1 MLWRNCDLDEEA
13 RIPFA
18 VPLALHK
25 TQRAD
30 HVCRAASLFLY
41 RAHII
46 TKKERRYMDLKEV
59 YEGVISGNQKV
70 VGEGVQA
77 ALDEG
82 TSPSTILFDY
92 LIPAMTEVGE
102 RFERN
107 EFFVPEML
115 IAARAM
121 QAGMVLIKPLLVESG
136 VEPVGKVALGTVK
149 GDLHDIGKNL
159 VSMMMEGAGF
169 EVMDLG
175 VDTAAEK
182 FVEAVRGGAQI
193 LAMSALLTT
202 TMPSM
207 KGVIDALVEAGLRD
221 QVKVL
226 IGGAPVTQAYAD
238 QIGADGYA
246 PDASSAAR
254 AAKELLG

>member
-1 MLWRNCDLDEEA
+1 
-13 RIPFA
+13 
-18 VPLALHK
+18 
-25 TQRAD
+25 
-30 HVCRAASLFLY
+30 
-41 RAHII
+41 
-46 TKKERRYMDLKEV
+46 MDLKPV
-59 YEGVISGNQKV
+59 YEAVINGNQNAV
-70 VGEGVQA
+70 AEGVQA

-82 TSPSTILFDY
+82 MAPSEILFDY

-121 QAGMVLIKPLLVESG
+121 QAGLGLIKPLLAETG
-136 VEPVGKVALGTVK
+136 VEPIGKVALGTVK

-169 EVMDLG
+169 EVIDLG
-175 VDTAAEK
+175 VDTTADK
-182 FVEAVRGGAQI
+182 FVEAAKEGADVI
-193 LAMSALLTT
+193 AMSALLTT

-207 KGVIDALVEAGLRD
+207 KTTVDALVEAGLRD
-221 QVKVL
+221 KVKVL
-226 IGGAPVTQAYAD
+226 IGGAPVTQAYCD

-254 AAKELLG
+254 KAKALLGVD